1 VTGPREIRLPADLC
15 AAAEE
20 KFGSMFSSVDEL
32 LAFLLQEL
40 LRGDTAG
47 LDEAE
52 RQAVEQRLKDLGY
65 I

>member
-1 VTGPREIRLPADLC
+1 LC